1 MTKVNR
7 DRCDQSEESL
17 SKSIFFG
24 LDKNAAREN
33 VRKKCAKKLKNA
45 EFLNKNYKNQVTSV
59 SFLSFAFNNQICA
72 QTKTNLAGTCGP
84 CPLLLETLVTGVTRV
99 TRVNCDTNDY
109 SA

>member
-1 MTKVNR
+1 MEDYIDKSTEEGLQLNTKQTGSPCLLTKKGIKWHIWVKTVTKVNR

-45 EFLNKNYKNQVTSV
+45 EFLNKKLQKLDKY
-59 SFLSFAFNNQICA
+59 
-72 QTKTNLAGTCGP
+72 
-84 CPLLLETLVTGVTRV
+84 
-99 TRVNCDTNDY
+99 
-109 SA
+109 